1 MIPVWPTIER
11 FLAEHGAA
19 VLVTLAEARGSSPR
33 EVGARMMV
41 RPDGRF
47 SGTIGGG
54 ALEWLAL
61 VEAQQMMAQDRDG
74 ATGSAT
80 RARATF
86 RRLSKA
92 LGPEL
97 GQCCG
102 GHVVLTLERFEAGDL
117 DRVAAFAAAERAGPL
132 VTVVEPGRPSTRTRT
147 EPAAPA
153 APYARLAD
161 GRIVERFGS
170 DTTPLCLFGAGHVG
184 RSLVMALAP
193 LPFAVTWIDPRPGA
207 FPSHVPANAT
217 CRTGN
222 EPLAFIETA
231 RDGAFIA
238 IMTHSHAL
246 DLDVA
251 AAALKT
257 RRFGYVG
264 LIGSATKRAR
274 FASTL
279 RQIGLGEEEISRL
292 ICPIGLAGIKD
303 KAPAAIAAAIA
314 AQLLI
319 TRDAIAAAASS
330 AGSVAGAPTGA
341 SHA

>member
-11 FLAEHGAA
+11 FLTEHGAA
-19 VLVTLAEARGSSPR
+19 VLVTLAQSQGSSPR
-33 EVGARMMV
+33 EAGARMMV

-61 VEAQQMMAQDRDG
+61 AEAQSMMAGPG
-74 ATGSAT
+74 ASY
-80 RARATF
+80 
-86 RRLSKA
+86 RRLNKA

-102 GHVVLTLERFEAGDL
+102 GRVVVTLERFGAADL
-117 DRVAAFAAAERAGPL
+117 DRVNGLAAAERAGGFTTVAEQGRPMARTVAPTDLAPL
-132 VTVVEPGRPSTRTRT
+132 VPTPGPSYKQL
-147 EPAAPA
+147 P
-153 APYARLAD
+153 D
-161 GRIVERFGS
+161 GRIAERFGS
-170 DTTPLCLFGAGHVG
+170 DATALYLFGSGHVG
-184 RSLVMALAP
+184 QCLVLALAP
-193 LPFAVTWIDPRPGA
+193 LPFAVTWIDPRAGA
-207 FPSHVPANAT
+207 FPSHMPANVT

-222 EPLAFIETA
+222 EPVGLLEQAPN
-231 RDGAFIA
+231 GAFVA

-251 AAALKT
+251 AAALKA
-257 RRFGYVG
+257 RRFAYVG

-279 RQIGLGEEEISRL
+279 RQIGLAGDDIDRL
-292 ICPIGLAGIKD
+292 ICPIGLTEIRD

-319 TRDAIAAAASS
+319 RREAVAEAIEAVPGRVEAA
-330 AGSVAGAPTGA
+330 GA

>member
-1 MIPVWPTIER
+1 MIQVWPTVER
-11 FLAEHGAA
+11 FLTEHGAA
-19 VLVTLAEARGSSPR
+19 VLVTLAQSQGSTPR

-61 VEAQQMMAQDRDG
+61 AEAQSMMAGPG
-74 ATGSAT
+74 ASY
-80 RARATF
+80 

-102 GHVVLTLERFEAGDL
+102 GRVVVTLERFAAPDL
-117 DRVAAFAAAERAGPL
+117 DRVSRLAAAERAGGF
-132 VTVVEPGRPSTRTRT
+132 VTLAESGRPMARMVASGGLV
-147 EPAAPA
+147 PPQGAA
-153 APYARLAD
+153 YAQLAD
-161 GRIVERFGS
+161 GRIAERFGS
-170 DTTPLCLFGAGHVG
+170 DATPLYLFGAGHVG
-184 RSLVMALAP
+184 QSLVLALAP
-193 LPFAVTWIDPRPGA
+193 LGFAVNWVDPRAGA
-207 FPSHVPANAT
+207 FPSHVPANVT

-222 EPLAFIETA
+222 EPVSLLEQAP
-231 RDGAFIA
+231 DGAFVA

-251 AAALKT
+251 AAALKA
-257 RRFGYVG
+257 RRFSYVG

-279 RQIGLGEEEISRL
+279 RQIGIAGEDIDRL
-292 ICPIGLAGIKD
+292 ICPIGLTEIRD
-303 KAPAAIAAAIA
+303 KAPAAIAAGIA

-319 TRDAIAAAASS
+319 RREAVMEAANAGPGHVAAA
-330 AGSVAGAPTGA
+330 GV